1 MRRRIIKNNVGK
13 STVGRKEVAIRINKS
28 GLSASGKQ
36 RYTVAARF
44 TADSAKKASKNGYVA
59 VEIDDETR
67 RLYFVTASKE
77 EGYKLTASTRNGA
90 NTAITF
96 TVDDIEE
103 WRKYVGDYDFKKDVS
118 DGTYYIDL
126 PNE

>member
-13 STVGRKEVAIRINKS
+13 STIGRKEVAIRINKS
-28 GLSASGKQ
+28 GLSASGDQ

-44 TADSAKKASKNGYVA
+44 TVDSAKKASKNGYVA

-77 EGYKLTASTRNGA
+77 EGYKLTASTRKGA
-90 NTAITF
+90 NTSITF

-118 DGTYYIDL
+118 DGSYYIDL